1 MNALSSQQQAY
12 SAALDAIELD
22 RDRALQDPRAK
33 VDQIL
38 IAANRRMSAAL
49 RAHRNALAQLEE
61 AR

>member
-1 MNALSSQQQAY
+1 MNTLSSQQQAY
-12 SAALDAIELD
+12 STLNAIELD

-38 IAANRRMSAAL
+38 IATNRRMSEAL
-49 RAHRNALAQLEE
+49 RAHRNALAQFEE